1 MEHVKDVN
9 AKDASIDTLR
19 LFRNCVIFAVVFG
32 LAAHAY
38 CYFNLTLSHDA
49 LFSLYRQDAEG
60 QIQLGRFMHV
70 PYQFVR
76 GGITAPALIGF
87 LSLVFLSL
95 SSYLTVRLLDI
106 RNTLLVALTC
116 GILATNVTLTFT
128 NATYLHESDM
138 YLLALLL
145 ACGAVWCCRAWRH
158 GWLVGAV
165 LAMMSLGFYQ
175 AYFSVSLMLF
185 IMIAI
190 GRVLDGAPPKQV
202 LREIVPMLGTV
213 VLGFALYLALV
224 FATTSLTGVGLSSGY
239 NGLEGA
245 GDFSTVSI
253 PALIAKT
260 WLYPVRYLVMPEGL
274 YPLAMG
280 VANVVLSLAT
290 IVTLFWLARRERVS
304 AGGIAVMVLLLLL
317 MPFAAN
323 YVYLISKGV
332 VHSLMVYAFFYWYV
346 FAIQVQQRAAQ
357 AGEGQG
363 AGESA
368 SEFEDAGE
376 CASEVEGDAESKVEG
391 DAENKGANEGR
402 GLCQS
407 AAARI
412 LPATRGLPAV
422 TATIVALVCAMSVL
436 FGIVFANQA
445 YFKKQLQFEATE
457 FAVDRVLDRVEQ
469 LDGYVPGK
477 TPVYLAGSFHDSPLF
492 AERAGFQD
500 IQGTGFYWQSAITYD
515 ESSYFSFIL
524 GYPINLL
531 SNEQA
536 AAQLDM
542 ATVQGM
548 GVFPAAD
555 STAMVDGV
563 AVVRLSEDLSD

>member
-1 MEHVKDVN
+1 MKDVN
-9 AKDASIDTLR
+9 AKDAPVDTLR

-145 ACGAVWCCRAWRH
+145 ACGAVWCCRAWKH

-165 LAMMSLGFYQ
+165 LAMLSLGFYQ
-175 AYFSVSLMLF
+175 AYFSVALMLF

-202 LREIVPMLGTV
+202 LAEILPMLGTV
-213 VLGFALYLALV
+213 ALGFALYLVMV
-224 FATTSLTGVGLSSGY
+224 FATTSLTGVGLSTGY

-253 PALIAKT
+253 PALIAQT
-260 WLYPVRYLVMPEGL
+260 WLYPVRYLVTPEGL
-274 YPLAMG
+274 YPRFMG
-280 VANVVLSLAT
+280 VANIVLSLAT
-290 IVTLFWLARRERVS
+290 LVTLVWLARRARVS
-304 AGGIAVMVLLLLL
+304 AGGVAIMIVLLLL

-323 YVYLISKGV
+323 YVYVISKGII
-332 VHSLMVYAFFYWYV
+332 HSLMVYAFFYWYV
-346 FAIQVQQRAAQ
+346 FAIQIQQRAIGTCE
-357 AGEGQG
+357 GEGKSKCDG
-363 AGESA
+363 A
-368 SEFEDAGE
+368 DA
-376 CASEVEGDAESKVEG
+376 AKREGVDAAKREG
-391 DAENKGANEGR
+391 ADMA
-402 GLCQS
+402 L
-407 AAARI
+407 
-412 LPATRGLPAV
+412 LPTVRGLPAV
-422 TATIVALVCAMSVL
+422 TATVVALVCAMAVL

-469 LDGYVPGK
+469 LDGYVPGQ

-492 AERAGFQD
+492 AERVGFQD

-515 ESSYFSFIL
+515 EASYFSFIL

-531 SNEQA
+531 TNEQA
-536 AAQLDM
+536 AAQLNM
-542 ATVQGM
+542 SAVEGM

-555 STAMVDGV
+555 STAMVNNV
-563 AVVRLSEDLSD
+563 AVVRLSESLSD

>member
-9 AKDASIDTLR
+9 AKDAPVDTLR

-202 LREIVPMLGTV
+202 LREILPMLGTV
-213 VLGFALYLALV
+213 ALGFALYLALV

-274 YPLAMG
+274 YPLVMG

-304 AGGIAVMVLLLLL
+304 AGGIAIMVVLLLL

-357 AGEGQG
+357 PGEGQG
-363 AGESA
+363 AS
-368 SEFEDAGE
+368 
-376 CASEVEGDAESKVEG
+376 
-391 DAENKGANEGR
+391 EGR

-555 STAMVDGV
+555 STAMVDDV